1 MKFLKIS
8 CVALVIMYGLL
19 LTGCGGGGADVK
31 TSTTTTTTTLGQ
43 ELLDLKKARDQG
55 VITDK
60 EYETMRQDIMKKR
73 Q

>member
-1 MKFLKIS
+1 MKFLKIAS
-8 CVALVIMYGLL
+8 VVPLIMFSLL
-19 LTGCGGGGADVK
+19 LTGCGGADVK
-31 TSTTTTTTTLGQ
+31 TSSTTTTTTLGQ

-60 EYETMRQDIMKKR
+60 EYETMKQDIMKKR